1 MNSIGTLVLILTP
14 MFIGFLLPKNP
25 KALRLGEKI
34 LNYVVFLI
42 LVIIGMD
49 LAQVD
54 NLVQK
59 VGEIALYLSIL
70 VTLTIGSGLIALYLF
85 DKFSPCPYYLKQ
97 GTDNTKAS
105 VSLHGSFVQLGCLAV
120 GFVLGSVLP
129 NFLLPPKGTNTVLL
143 IGLLFLVGLLLKNSN
158 VSLKDALMNKRGI
171 QISLV
176 FMGSVLA
183 SGLLFALIFDNVPWH
198 MGLALSSGFGWY
210 SISGTIMSEAYGAV
224 WGSVALFN
232 DLTREVLALLFIP
245 YVMRWSSSSAIG
257 LAGVT
262 GLDFTLPILQK
273 SGGNEI
279 IPLIV
284 SFGMITNVVSPI
296 LMVFFSTM
304 GR

>member
-25 KALRLGEKI
+25 KALRFGEKI

-42 LVIIGMD
+42 LIIIGMD

-59 VGEIALYLSIL
+59 IGEIALYLSAL
-70 VTLTIGSGLIALYLF
+70 VALTISFGLIALYLF

-97 GTDNTKAS
+97 GTSNTKAS
-105 VSLHGSFVQLGCLAV
+105 VSLHGSFVQLGCLAM
-120 GFVLGSVLP
+120 GFALGSFLP
-129 NFLLPPKGTNTVLL
+129 ATLLPPKGTNTALL

-171 QISLV
+171 KISLV
-176 FMGSVLA
+176 FMASVLA

-198 MGLALSSGFGWY
+198 MGLALSAGFGWY

-296 LMVFFSTM
+296 LMVFFSTI

>member
-1 MNSIGTLVLILTP
+1 MNSIGTLLLILTP
-14 MFIGFLLPKNP
+14 MFIGFLLPKNK
-25 KALRLGEKI
+25 KALRFGETL

-54 NLVQK
+54 DLVQK
-59 VGEIALYLSIL
+59 IDNIALYLFTLI
-70 VTLTIGSGLIALYLF
+70 TLTIGSGLVSLYVF
-85 DKFSPCPYYLKQ
+85 DKLSPCPYYIKQ
-97 GTDNTKAS
+97 GRGDIKPK
-105 VSLHGSFVQLGCLAV
+105 VSLHGSLIQLGCLLI

-129 NFLLPPKGTNTVLL
+129 DAWLPPKGTNTVLL
-143 IGLLFLVGLLLKNSN
+143 IGLLFLVGLLLKNSDM
-158 VSLKDALMNKRGI
+158 SLKNALMNKRGM

-176 FMGSVLA
+176 FMVSVLA
-183 SGLLFALIFDNVPWH
+183 SGLIFAMIFDEVSWQK
-198 MGLALSSGFGWY
+198 GLALSAGFGWY

-232 DLTREVLALLFIP
+232 DLMREILALMFIP
-245 YVMRWSSSSAIG
+245 YVMRLSSSSAIG

-279 IPLIV
+279 IPLII
-284 SFGMITNVVSPI
+284 SFGVITNVVSPI
-296 LMVFFSTM
+296 LMVFFSTL
-304 GR
+304 G